1 MAPLCFAVVGIGGY
15 GTTHIDVINRLRDEG
30 IARLDAVAD
39 HHPERVAGQ
48 LQALARK
55 GIRTFE
61 SLDDLLRAGGID
73 VVTLATGIHDHVP
86 QTVACVES
94 GCDVVCEK
102 PLTSVPQEADRMI
115 AAQRDTG
122 RRVAIGYQNI
132 YSRSIQTLKS
142 RLLEG
147 ALGELRRIHVKAAW
161 PRGDVYYTRNEW
173 AGKLRLGDRWVI
185 DSLFNNAF
193 SHYLNN
199 ALLLCGERQ
208 NETASAT
215 SVQAELYRAR
225 DIETADT
232 ASLRVVTSRGVEI
245 VLGFSHA
252 TQVYQN
258 PRMRLFCEKAIAD
271 WKFEQGETRI
281 NYRDGN
287 EERFDNGDVDLSTLP
302 FRNIIQ
308 NIRQEAELLCTPE
321 NSRSQTLCTNGA
333 HESCPEVIPMPE
345 AFIEE
350 VVKRNPDGTED
361 RFQTVKGIVD
371 LIDQSFEEGK
381 LFSELGVAWAEATSP
396 FDLHGYGYF
405 PGGKRSWA

>member
-1 MAPLCFAVVGIGGY
+1 MAPLRFAVVGIGGY
-15 GTTHIDVINRLRDEG
+15 GTTHVDVINRLQDEG

-39 HHPERVAGQ
+39 HHPERVAEQ
-48 LQALARK
+48 LQMLAQK
-55 GIRTFE
+55 GVRTFE
-61 SLDDLLRAGGID
+61 SLDELLRAGEID

-115 AAQRDTG
+115 AAQRETG

-147 ALGELRRIHVKAAW
+147 TLGALRRIHVKSAW

-173 AGKLRLGDRWVI
+173 AGKLTLGDRWVI

-199 ALLLCGERQ
+199 ALFLCGDRQ

-232 ASLRVVTSRGVEI
+232 ASLRVLTSHGVEI

-252 TQVYQN
+252 TQAYRN
-258 PRMRLFCEKAIAD
+258 PRMRLFCDKAIAD

-281 NYRDGN
+281 DYRDGN
-287 EERFDNGDVDLSTLP
+287 EERFDNGDVCLPTLP

-308 NIRQEAELLCTPE
+308 NIRQEAEILSTPE
-321 NSRSQTLCTNGA
+321 NSRSQTLCTSGA
-333 HESCPEVIPMPE
+333 HESCPEVIPMPA
-345 AFIEE
+345 AFVEE
-350 VVKRNPDGTED
+350 VVKRSPDGTDD
-361 RFQTVKGIVD
+361 RLQTVKGIVD
-371 LIDQSFEEGK
+371 LIDRSFEEGK
-381 LFSELGVAWAEATSP
+381 LFSELGVAWAKAASP

-405 PGGKRSWA
+405 PGGKSPRA